1 MSDYNGWTNRET
13 WLVNLWY
20 MDDMPEYF
28 AEIDQ
33 YYVEPN
39 ELEEALTYMCEESEL
54 MSQIPCGLVADF
66 LSGCW
71 SRVNWH
77 ELADHLNETLDERLN
92 AMEKD
97 NA

>member
-28 AEIDQ
+28 DEINQ

-39 ELEEALTYMCEESEL
+39 ELEEALTNMCEESEL
-54 MSQIPCGLVADF
+54 MSKIPCGLVADF
-66 LSGCW
+66 LSDCW
-71 SRVNWH
+71 ASVNWY
-77 ELADHLNETLDERLN
+77 ELATYLNITLSE
-92 AMEKD
+92 MEKE